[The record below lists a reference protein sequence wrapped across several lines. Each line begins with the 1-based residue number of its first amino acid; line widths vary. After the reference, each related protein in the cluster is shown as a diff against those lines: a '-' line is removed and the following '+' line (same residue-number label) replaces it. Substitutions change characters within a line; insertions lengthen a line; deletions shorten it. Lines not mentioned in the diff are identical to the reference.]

1 MFGTC
6 CCSLSPSLL
15 KVVAESQDG
24 VTGVSY
30 AVRNWVIHPK
40 YGSTGDYKFVL
51 IEIHGTFSL
60 SSKTQIAK
68 LPSTQPAANTV
79 MQVAGWG
86 ETSVVSSF

>member
-1 MFGTC
+1 M
-6 CCSLSPSLL
+6 
-15 KVVAESQDG
+15 VAESQDG

-30 AVRNWVIHPK
+30 KVRNWQIHPK
-40 YGSTGDYKFVL
+40 YGSSGDYKFVL

-68 LPSTQPAANTV
+68 LPSAQPATNSV

-86 ETSVVSSF
+86 ETVAVSPSLLLLLRW